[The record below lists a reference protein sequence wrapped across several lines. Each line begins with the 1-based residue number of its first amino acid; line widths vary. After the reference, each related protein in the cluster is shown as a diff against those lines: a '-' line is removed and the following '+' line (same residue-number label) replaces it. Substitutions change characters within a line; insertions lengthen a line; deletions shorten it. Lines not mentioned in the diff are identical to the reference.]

1 MLSNSE
7 WSLTGAS
14 LRASL
19 RASVE
24 SATQWTPQRTAVGRC
39 RSARWMLENLFQV
52 LFKMMRRSKH
62 INCDF
67 SVHMFDRANFPQI
80 FVDFRVARYLIQPR
94 RYMCVHTISLL
105 KRRQLSR
112 ELRVLRELRRAQ
124 VTEPKR
130 SNEHKLR
137 AQAMDLKLRI
147 PSYTSNGHKLGLTEP
162 AKRVI

>member
-7 WSLTGAS
+7 WSLTG
-14 LRASL
+14 ASL

-124 VTEPKR
+124 VTEPK
-130 SNEHKLR
+130 LR
-137 AQAMDLKLRI
+137 REATST
-147 PSYTSNGHKLGLTEP
+147 SYGHKLWTSSYEYQATQATGTS
-162 AKRVI
+162 